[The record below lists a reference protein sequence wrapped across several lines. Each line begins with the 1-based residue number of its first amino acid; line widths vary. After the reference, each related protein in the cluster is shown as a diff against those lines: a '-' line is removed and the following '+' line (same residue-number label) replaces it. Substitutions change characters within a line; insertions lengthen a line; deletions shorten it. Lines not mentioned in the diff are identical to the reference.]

1 MEFIDNKSFKYR
13 SLTCYVEV
21 QSILSRMNVSYTS
34 SFGAMLSTQEEL
46 EHLMVEIPGSY
57 KSKSEKND

>member
-1 MEFIDNKSFKYR
+1 
-13 SLTCYVEV
+13 
-21 QSILSRMNVSYTS
+21 MNVSYTS